1 MKILFYAIPFVVL
14 FILSIQTAFS
24 EDMVKY
30 EYQNMGI
37 RLLYPSYWDGPSKL
51 LDEQRCLES
60 KGCTAYL
67 SMSKNYS
74 QSIPVLTINAISESS
89 DFLQLEKECNCHT
102 LMDFVRHKYK
112 TIQLNEF
119 LHGFTFIND
128 NQTTVGKKNPAWQF
142 EYSRIN
148 EDFPDEKITSL
159 EVMTKVNGTF
169 YDISYVPGNNQS
181 YASQL
186 PEVKKLIDSIE
197 FMTPQ
202 KSVTKTP
209 SFLITNDTEVINSQR

>member
-1 MKILFYAIPFVVL
+1 MKFLLYGIPFVVL

-37 RLLYPSYWDGPSKL
+37 RLLYPPYWDEPSQL

-60 KGCTAYL
+60 RGCTAYL

-89 DFLQLEKECNCHT
+89 DFLQLEKECNCHN

-119 LHGFTFIND
+119 LHGFAFIND
-128 NQTTVGKKNPAWQF
+128 NQTTVGKEYPAWQF

-148 EDFPDEKITSL
+148 DDFPDEKITSL

-169 YDISYVPGNNQS
+169 YDISYIPGNNQS

-186 PEVKKLIDSIE
+186 PEVKKVIDSIE
-197 FMTPQ
+197 FMTPH

-209 SFLITNDTEVINSQR
+209 SFLITNDTELINSQR

>member
-1 MKILFYAIPFVVL
+1 MKILFYGIPFVFL
-14 FILSIQTAFS
+14 FILSVQNAFP

-37 RLLYPSYWDGPSKL
+37 KLLYPSYWDGPSQL

-60 KGCTAYL
+60 RGCTVYL

-74 QSIPVLTINAISESS
+74 HSIPVLMINAISESS

-102 LMDFVRHKYK
+102 LMDFVRYKYK

-119 LHGFTFIND
+119 LHGFAFIND
-128 NQTTVGKKNPAWQF
+128 NQTTVGKKNAAWQF

-148 EDFPDEKITSL
+148 DDFPNEKITSL

-186 PEVKKLIDSIE
+186 PNVKKVIDSIE
-197 FMTPQ
+197 FIAPG
-202 KSVTKTP
+202 KSLTKTP
-209 SFLITNDTEVINSQR
+209 SFLITKDTEITNSPR

>member
-1 MKILFYAIPFVVL
+1 VKILFYGIPFVVI

-37 RLLYPSYWDGPSKL
+37 RLLYPPYWDGPSQL

-60 KGCTAYL
+60 RGCTAYL

-74 QSIPVLTINAISESS
+74 QSIPVLMINAISESS

-112 TIQLNEF
+112 TTQLSEF
-119 LHGFTFIND
+119 LHGFAFIND

-186 PEVKKLIDSIE
+186 PDVKKVIGSME
-197 FMTPQ
+197 FFPVQ
-202 KSVTKTP
+202 NPVTKTP